1 MESKLKSSDKD
12 ITKVWNGTQKK
23 DNLMLDDSI
32 NGDSNHFYQS
42 NSKLKTNNKLP
53 SNDFIDNSTES
64 NKKREKSCI
73 SNIK

>member
-1 MESKLKSSDKD
+1 
-12 ITKVWNGTQKK
+12 
-23 DNLMLDDSI
+23 MLDDSI

-42 NSKLKTNNKLP
+42 NLKLKTNNKLP